1 MDLILRNVRLQD
13 NEPLVDIA
21 IKDGKFAAIEPNLNA
36 KAAEEIDGEG
46 RVVIPGLVESHV
58 HLDKALV
65 ADRKANRSGTLWE
78 ALSVTA
84 ELKPTFTKEDI
95 YDRAKRALL
104 MEIASGTTHLRAHSE
119 FDPIGGWGGFEVT
132 MALKQEFKHAID
144 LQVVAFPQEGIIKSP
159 GTDKMMIQAME
170 AGADVVGGV
179 PYVEPDPKR
188 HIDIIFEIAKKFD
201 KDLDIHQDFFDNWEN
216 TTLEYLCDKT
226 IAEGYVG
233 RVSVGHLTALG
244 ALSPEQA
251 KPIIEKMAKCEMN
264 VMPLPATDLHLG
276 GRKDQGNVRRAM
288 TPVRALRDAGVNVC
302 LATNNIRNA
311 FTPYGNG
318 DPMEI
323 AMLAIPA
330 AHLGGADD
338 LPTVLPMITTNPA
351 KAMKLK
357 GYGIKVGNEADLV
370 LLDTKRVADAVIDK
384 PARLLVTKRGRVTVR
399 GVRKTELF
407 V

>member
-1 MDLILRNVRLQD
+1 MDLILRNVLLQD
-13 NEPLVDIA
+13 NEPLVDIGV
-21 IKDGKFAAIEPNLNA
+21 KDGKIVAIEPNLNA

-46 RVVIPGLVESHV
+46 RVVIPGLVESHI

-104 MEIASGTTHLRAHSE
+104 MEIAAGTTHLRAHSE
-119 FDPIGGWGGFEVT
+119 FDPIGGFGGFEVT

-144 LQVVAFPQEGIIKSP
+144 IQVVAFPQEGIIKSP

-179 PYVEPDPKR
+179 PYVEPDPRK

-226 IAEGYVG
+226 LAEGYVG

-244 ALSPEQA
+244 ALTPEQA
-251 KPIIEKMAKCEMN
+251 KPIIEKMAQCEMN

-276 GRKDQGNVRRAM
+276 GRKDQGNVRRALA
-288 TPVRALRDAGVNVC
+288 PIRALRDSGVNVC
-302 LATNNIRNA
+302 IGSNNIRNA
-311 FTPYGNG
+311 
-318 DPMEI
+318 
-323 AMLAIPA
+323 
-330 AHLGGADD
+330 
-338 LPTVLPMITTNPA
+338 
-351 KAMKLK
+351 
-357 GYGIKVGNEADLV
+357 
-370 LLDTKRVADAVIDK
+370 
-384 PARLLVTKRGRVTVR
+384 
-399 GVRKTELF
+399 
-407 V
+407 